1 MAALLLDKK
10 QGISELPA
18 KIAMNLR
25 FHWMLPKS
33 GEVSLHAPQ
42 TPQQAVRF
50 RVESTSSSSPAA
62 RPEMEGWLH
71 FARQAEDAGIE
82 SVLVALNRYEPDP
95 FMISC
100 ALGRATKR
108 LKFIAAYRSGLMQP
122 TMFVQQ
128 VNTLSGLIQGRIDL
142 NIVAGSST
150 LEQQSYG
157 DFLAHDER
165 YARAEE
171 FLAVC
176 NALWQDNGEVDFAGK
191 YYQVEQGKLN
201 TPFLAPDRKAP
212 EVYISGHSEASEQL
226 AYSQGTCWL
235 RVVDTPEKLQPIV
248 ARARARG
255 ISVCLRLGLICRP
268 TRAEAVSA
276 AEALLPEDRQ
286 ESTMAL
292 KDDSQMYKEGAAVQS
307 DAYWLN
313 SSLWAGLVPH
323 YGPVWTT
330 LLGTPQELA
339 AAFLAYKQIGVS
351 EFIISGWPEIDEVEI
366 FGREVLPLIRREEA
380 QAEMN

>member
-1 MAALLLDKK
+1 
-10 QGISELPA
+10 
-18 KIAMNLR
+18 
-25 FHWMLPKS
+25 MLPKS
-33 GEVSLHAPQ
+33 GEVALDKLQ
-42 TPQQAVRF
+42 TPKQAARF
-50 RVESTSSSSPAA
+50 RIESTSSSSPAA

-71 FARQAEDAGIE
+71 FARHAEDAGIE

-128 VNTLSGLIQGRIDL
+128 VNTLSGLIQGRVDL

-150 LEQQSYG
+150 LEQHSYG

-176 NALWQDNGEVDFAGK
+176 NAFWRGNGEVDFAGK
-191 YYQVEQGKLN
+191 HYRVERGKLN

-212 EVYISGHSEASEQL
+212 EIYVSGHSEASEQL

-235 RVVDTPEKLQPIV
+235 RVADTPEKLQPIV
-248 ARARARG
+248 ARAQAQG
-255 ISVCLRLGLICRP
+255 IRVCLRLGLICRP

-276 AEALLPEDRQ
+276 AEALLPEDKQ
-286 ESTMAL
+286 ESTTAL
-292 KDDSQMYKEGAAVQS
+292 KDDSQMFKEGKAVRN
-307 DAYWLN
+307 DAHWLN
-313 SSLWAGLVPH
+313 RSLWAGLVPH

-330 LLGTPQELA
+330 LLGSPQEVA
-339 AAFLAYKQIGVS
+339 AAFLAYKEIGVS
-351 EFIISGWPEIDEVEI
+351 EFIISGWPEVDELDT
-366 FGREVLPLIRREEA
+366 FGREVLPLIRREET
-380 QAEMN
+380 QAAMNCA